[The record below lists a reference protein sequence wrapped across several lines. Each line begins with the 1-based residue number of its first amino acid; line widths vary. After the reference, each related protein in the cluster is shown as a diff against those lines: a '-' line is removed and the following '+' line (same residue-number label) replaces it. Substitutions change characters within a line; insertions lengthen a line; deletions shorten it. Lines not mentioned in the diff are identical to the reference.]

1 MIIYN
6 IYVFVDICVM
16 SKFKIQG
23 EENTVWSWGR
33 DNKMYQQQKNNHQ
46 WFSHPIQTSSNCPR
60 WFFFKW
66 IQMGPHSRSI
76 DPAQAAPPFPGLIS
90 SVGCFESTIFAESG
104 IFLWYLRLFSY

>member
-46 WFSHPIQTSSNCPR
+46 
-60 WFFFKW
+60 
-66 IQMGPHSRSI
+66 
-76 DPAQAAPPFPGLIS
+76 
-90 SVGCFESTIFAESG
+90 
-104 IFLWYLRLFSY
+104 